1 MGVVSRAALAELT
14 WLATQPDRTRHQDGP
29 LTKGDHEGMTMLDQT
44 VETVVGLLWS
54 TPMIYLVLA
63 VGLYFTVRLLFPQL
77 RRMSDMARYLLG
89 GGGSAHGVS
98 SFQAFAM
105 ALGGRVGVGNIAG
118 VATAIHFGG
127 PGAMFWMWVTAFI
140 GSAVAVVES
149 SLAQVWKQEV
159 NGEYRGG
166 PAFYIEKGLGLKW
179 FAALYALATVLACT
193 ITGPSIQ
200 AFNIAESANNAFTID
215 PRITGAVVALLF
227 CAVALGG
234 MKRIGRISGLV
245 VPIMAAAYVL
255 LGLVMLVINA
265 DVVPAMFGLIFRSA
279 LGGEAM
285 FGGMIG
291 AVIMWGVRRAIYSS
305 EAGTGSGAQAS
316 AAAEVSHPVKQ
327 GLAQGFSVYVDT
339 LVICTITGLMILST
353 NSYNVEGPDGQLI
366 VQYAPG
372 LEAGPAYTQAAIDSV
387 FPGLGSGFVAIAM
400 FFFAFTTL
408 LSFSFYADTNIA
420 YLVRSARWE
429 RTVNTVFQLVLAG
442 SILLGSFRSSEFAW
456 ALADIGIGLYTW
468 INLIALVFLSP
479 TAVAVFKDYERQRR
493 AGQDPVFDPESIG
506 ITNAPVWRDIAAR
519 HETTTPITPR

>member
-1 MGVVSRAALAELT
+1 
-14 WLATQPDRTRHQDGP
+14 
-29 LTKGDHEGMTMLDQT
+29 MLDQT
-44 VETVVGLLWS
+44 VTTIVDVLWS

-63 VGLYFTVRLLFPQL
+63 VGLYFTVRLVVPQV
-77 RRMSDMARYLLG
+77 RRLPDMVRYLFG
-89 GGGSAHGVS
+89 GGDSARGVS
-98 SFQAFAM
+98 SFQSFAM

-166 PAFYIEKGLGLKW
+166 PAYYIEKGLGLKW
-179 FAALYALATVLACT
+179 FAALYALATILACT

-200 AFNIAESANNAFTID
+200 AFNIAESANNAFAID
-215 PRITGAVVALLF
+215 SRITGAVAAILF
-227 CAVALGG
+227 CAVVFGG
-234 MKRIGRISGLV
+234 LKRIGKVCGLV

-255 LGLVMLVINA
+255 LGIVMLVINH
-265 DVVPAMFGLIFRSA
+265 DVVPQMFGLIVRSA
-279 LGGEAM
+279 FGGEPM
-285 FGGMIG
+285 YGGMIG

-339 LVICTITGLMILST
+339 LFVCTITGLMILST

-372 LEAGPAYTQAAIDSV
+372 LDAGPAYTQAAIDSV
-387 FPGLGSGFVAIAM
+387 FPGFGSAFVAIAM

-408 LSFSFYADTNIA
+408 LSFGFYADTNIA
-420 YLVRSARWE
+420 YLVKKPATE
-429 RTVNTVFQLVLAG
+429 RRVNTAFQLVLAA

-456 ALADIGIGLYTW
+456 SLADIGIGLYTW

-479 TAVAVFKDYERQRR
+479 KAVAVLKDYERQRR
-493 AGQDPVFDPESIG
+493 AGQDPVFDPTAIG
-506 ITNAPVWRDIAAR
+506 ITNAPVWQSIGERYAK
-519 HETTTPITPR
+519 ETATERA